1 MRRGADRDDAPGA
14 VGHERVVQAEREREV
29 PEVVGGELQLP
40 ALGRAR
46 LGGRHHACVVD
57 EHVQWARPGRDEGRD
72 RRPVG
77 EVEVLDAHVG
87 IARGFDDLAGR
98 ALAGGKVA
106 HRERHVGSRAR
117 QRTRRLD
124 SDPGRAAGDDDAATA
139 EVDAACYFR
148 SRRVVSVLRAD
159 DRHAEPLVVP

>member
-1 MRRGADRDDAPGA
+1 MRAGA
-14 VGHERVVQAEREREV
+14 VGRERVVQAEREREV
-29 PEVVGGELQLP
+29 PEVVGRELQLP

-46 LGGRHHACVVD
+46 LGRRHHAGVVD
-57 EHVQWARPGRDEGRD
+57 EHVQGPVQAATKAATDARSARSRCS
-72 RRPVG
+72 R
-77 EVEVLDAHVG
+77 AHVG
-87 IARGFDDLAGR
+87 IAGRFDDLAGR
-98 ALAGGKVA
+98 ALAGGEVA